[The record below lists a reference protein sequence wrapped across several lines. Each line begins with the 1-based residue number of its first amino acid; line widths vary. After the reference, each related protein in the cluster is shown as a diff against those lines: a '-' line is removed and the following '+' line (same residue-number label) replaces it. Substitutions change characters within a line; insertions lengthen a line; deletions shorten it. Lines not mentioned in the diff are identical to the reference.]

1 MIKTIL
7 ASLTGFSSDRTVLD
21 AAIALAR
28 IDAGH
33 VTFLHTRIDAVE
45 GAALVGAINPQ
56 LHTNLPQMLQRIAQ
70 EENERSQ
77 HCKEAFSD
85 ACNRFSVTI
94 SDDPAKAE
102 GISASLTEMTTL
114 LNETLREARFHDL
127 VVLARTPELSSER
140 IQTLVAQVGRPL
152 VIAPSKPVQV
162 IGETVLVAWKDGPE
176 AARALGAALPLLLR
190 AKRVVILSVSENP
203 AGDDTDLL
211 SAEGVAKALK
221 WHGIAAEVQM
231 SYAPS
236 VSASEKILEVA
247 YGLDADLLVMG
258 AYGHSRMREFV
269 FGGVT
274 RDILADCAI
283 PVFMFR

>member
-7 ASLTGFSSDRTVLD
+7 ASLTGFSSDRAVLD

-28 IDAGH
+28 IDIGH
-33 VTFLHTRIDAVE
+33 VTCLHTRIDAAE
-45 GAALVGAINPQ
+45 GAALAGATNSQ
-56 LHTNLPQMLQRIAQ
+56 LHANLPQMLQRIAQ

-77 HCKEAFSD
+77 HCKAAFAD
-85 ACNRFSVTI
+85 ACKRLSVMI
-94 SDDPAKAE
+94 SDDPAKAD
-102 GISASLTEMTTL
+102 GVSACLTEMTTL
-114 LNETLREARFHDL
+114 LNETLHEARFHDL

-140 IQTLVAQVGRPL
+140 IHSLVAQAGRPIL
-152 VIAPSKPVQV
+152 IAPSKPVQV
-162 IGETVLVAWKDGPE
+162 IGQTVVVAWKDGPE
-176 AARALGAALPLLLR
+176 AARALGAALPVLLR
-190 AKRVVILSVSENP
+190 AKRVIILSVSEDS
-203 AGDDTDLL
+203 AGDDTDRV
-211 SAEGVAKALK
+211 SADGVAKTLK

-236 VSASEKILEVA
+236 VSASAKILEIA
-247 YGLDADLLVMG
+247 YGQDADLLVMG

-283 PVFMFR
+283 PVLMFR

>member
-21 AAIALAR
+21 TAIALAR

-33 VTFLHTRIDAVE
+33 VTCLHTRIDAAE
-45 GAALVGAINPQ
+45 GAALVGATNSQ
-56 LHTNLPQMLQRIAQ
+56 WHTNLPQMLQKIAQ

-77 HCKEAFSD
+77 HCKEAFAD
-85 ACNRFSVTI
+85 ACQRLSVTI
-94 SDDPAKAE
+94 NDDPVKAE
-102 GISASLTEMTTL
+102 GVSACLTEMTTL
-114 LNETLREARFHDL
+114 LNATLHEARFHDL

-140 IQTLVAQVGRPL
+140 IQNLVAQVGRPI
-152 VIAPSKPVQV
+152 VIAPPKPVQV
-162 IGETVLVAWKDGPE
+162 IGKTVVVAWKDGPE
-176 AARALGAALPLLLR
+176 AARALGAALPLLLG
-190 AKRVVILSVSENP
+190 AKRVIILSVSEDS
-203 AGDDTDLL
+203 AGDDTDLV

-221 WHGIAAEVQM
+221 WHGITAEVQM
-231 SYAPS
+231 SYGPS
-236 VSASEKILEVA
+236 VSASAKILEIA

-274 RDILADCAI
+274 RDILTDCAI
-283 PVFMFR
+283 PVLMFR

>member
-28 IDAGH
+28 IGTGH
-33 VTFLHTRIDAVE
+33 VKCLHTRIDAAE
-45 GAALVGAINPQ
+45 GAALVGVTNSQ
-56 LHTNLPQMLQRIAQ
+56 LHANLPQMLQRIVQ

-77 HCKEAFSD
+77 RCQAAFAD
-85 ACNRFSVTI
+85 ACKRFSVTI
-94 SDDPAKAE
+94 SNDPAKAE
-102 GISASLTEMTTL
+102 TVSASLIEMTTL
-114 LNETLREARFHDL
+114 LNETLHEARFHDL
-127 VVLARTPELSSER
+127 VVLAREPELSSER
-140 IQTLVAQVGRPL
+140 IHSLVAQAGRPI

-162 IGETVLVAWKDGPE
+162 IGQTVIVAWKDGPE
-176 AARALGAALPLLLR
+176 AARALGAALPLLLG
-190 AKRVVILSVSENP
+190 AKRVIILSVSEDP
-203 AGDDTDLL
+203 AGDDTDLV

-221 WHGIAAEVQM
+221 WHGITAELQM
-231 SYAPS
+231 SYGPS
-236 VSASEKILEVA
+236 VSASAKLLEIA
-247 YGLDADLLVMG
+247 YGQDADLLVMG

-283 PVFMFR
+283 PVFMFQ